1 MHQYA
6 RMLQYVNYQ
15 HARILPYV
23 NLTRPHTER
32 FRACSLLQF
41 CSEQPNM
48 IEVNDTQRRLIELD
62 VEHRDLDAVIDML
75 ILDGHADQLQ
85 LRRLKKRKLQLKDHI
100 TLLKM
105 QLVPDVPA

>member
-1 MHQYA
+1 MPA
-6 RMLQYVNYQ
+6 LQAVTVASRNN
-15 HARILPYV
+15 A
-23 NLTRPHTER
+23 
-32 FRACSLLQF
+32 SLHRL
-41 CSEQPNM
+41 PNM
-48 IEVNDTQRRLIELD
+48 IDVQEIHRRIIELD

-75 ILDGHADQLQ
+75 IRDGHADQLQ

>member
-1 MHQYA
+1 MTDVQE
-6 RMLQYVNYQ
+6 
-15 HARILPYV
+15 I
-23 NLTRPHTER
+23 
-32 FRACSLLQF
+32 
-41 CSEQPNM
+41 
-48 IEVNDTQRRLIELD
+48 QRRLVELD

-75 ILDGHADQLQ
+75 VTDGHHDQLQ

>member
-1 MHQYA
+1 MHWFVQ
-6 RMLQYVNYQ
+6 
-15 HARILPYV
+15 
-23 NLTRPHTER
+23 
-32 FRACSLLQF
+32 LLQAVTKNLVLPPLQPP
-41 CSEQPNM
+41 ELEMPNM
-48 IEVNDTQRRLIELD
+48 IDVQEIQRRIVELD

-75 ILDGHADQLQ
+75 TRDGHSDQLQ

>member
-1 MHQYA
+1 MRFHGLA
-6 RMLQYVNYQ
+6 REEIVKNCWEQ
-15 HARILPYV
+15 HKMTDVQEI
-23 NLTRPHTER
+23 
-32 FRACSLLQF
+32 
-41 CSEQPNM
+41 
-48 IEVNDTQRRLIELD
+48 QRRLTELD

-75 ILDGHADQLQ
+75 TLDGHNDQLQ